1 MRHSPK
7 DLANLLGSRLCHDLI
22 SPIGAVCNGVEL
34 LGMGPTGAMPELAL
48 ISESVESA
56 NYKIQFYRV
65 AFGISSDKQYVAPSE
80 VRRVLAGMY
89 KGSRLRVE
97 WAVET
102 DSPRPMVKLAFLLL
116 MCAEAALPYGGTVR
130 ISETEDGWL
139 LCAEGVTKQLDDG
152 LWDTLRQTDIGVIL
166 TPAQVHF
173 GLAPFAAEDAGR
185 TIDPSHDETGI
196 TIRF

>member
-1 MRHSPK
+1 
-7 DLANLLGSRLCHDLI
+7 
-22 SPIGAVCNGVEL
+22 
-34 LGMGPTGAMPELAL
+34 MPELAL

-56 NYKIQFYRV
+56 NYKIQFYRI

-102 DSPRPMVKLAFLLL
+102 DSLRPMVKLAFLLL

-130 ISETEDGWL
+130 ISETKDGWL
-139 LCAEGVTKQLDDG
+139 LCAEGVTKVLDDA
-152 LWDTLRQTDIGVIL
+152 LWDTLRQADIGVTL

-173 GLAPFAAEDAGR
+173 GLAPFAAEDASR
-185 TIDPSHDETGI
+185 TIDPSHDETGV